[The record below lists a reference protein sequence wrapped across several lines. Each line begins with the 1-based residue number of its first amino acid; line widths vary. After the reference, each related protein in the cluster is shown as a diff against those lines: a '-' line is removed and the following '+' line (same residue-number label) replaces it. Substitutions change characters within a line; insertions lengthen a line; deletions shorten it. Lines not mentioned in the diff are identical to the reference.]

1 MYFLREVSDLL
12 LRSFENS
19 TTWCHA
25 QHHIECSI
33 LWHICPFFFLSHHQH
48 FALLVCE
55 LLFAF
60 VAGLIVVLNAC
71 FLHGDFLIE
80 FSGVLTLGP
89 YCLLHTVVYIPLSTY
104 GFVKY

>member
-1 MYFLREVSDLL
+1 MP
-12 LRSFENS
+12 N
-19 TTWCHA
+19 TTLNA
-25 QHHIECSI
+25 
-33 LWHICPFFFLSHHQH
+33 PFFGTFAPSFSFPTTNTLLS
-48 FALLVCE
+48 
-55 LLFAF
+55 LFVSCCFVF